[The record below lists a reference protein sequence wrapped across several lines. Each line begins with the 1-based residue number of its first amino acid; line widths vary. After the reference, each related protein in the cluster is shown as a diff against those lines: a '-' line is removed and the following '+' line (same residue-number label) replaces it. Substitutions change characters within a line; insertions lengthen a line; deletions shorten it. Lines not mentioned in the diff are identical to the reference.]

1 MQIRF
6 VESSNHF
13 YHILVSSGPKGKKTF
28 MQIHIPDIDIDIGLM
43 SNWCEH
49 AWLKLQNILWACYK
63 LQSICRSYIVAHIF
77 QYGLQIDLQ
86 PAHIHPHD
94 MKSFSLPFFSVS
106 NFKANVFY
114 TTSVHILSMVR

>member
-43 SNWCEH
+43 SNWCDVSTRG
-49 AWLKLQNILWACYK
+49 WNYK
-63 LQSICRSYIVAHIF
+63 TFYELVINYSLFVAHI
-77 QYGLQIDLQ
+77 L
-86 PAHIHPHD
+86 
-94 MKSFSLPFFSVS
+94 
-106 NFKANVFY
+106 
-114 TTSVHILSMVR
+114 